1 MPSEPEL
8 AFVWIWLP
16 GASEPVIAGRLDRGD
31 AGIISF
37 TYGQSY
43 LARENAI
50 PIFLP
55 ELPLQRGPI
64 EPVAGDIA
72 GCIADAAPDSW
83 GQRVILNEIVGAD
96 ALDTADLGILTYLL
110 ESGSDRTG
118 ALDFQ
123 TSASDYVPRHTEEA
137 PLDELAR
144 STDLVEKGIPLSPG
158 LSRALLHGSSLGG
171 ARPKALI
178 RDGERQMIA
187 KFSRDADRYPVVKGE
202 FIAMRLAARAGLNV
216 APVKLAIA
224 AEKDVLLV
232 ERFDRRGEGDRLAM
246 VSALTILGLGEI
258 GVTEGSYAQLAHV
271 IRARFSDPVATLR
284 ELFARITFNIL
295 CSNTD
300 DHARNH
306 AALWDGEQLTLT
318 PAFDICPQPRSG
330 GEAAQLMAIGDDGYR
345 LSQLT
350 GCVARA
356 GTYLLSA
363 SEARGI
369 IDTQIEVIN
378 EGWEQVC
385 EEAQLSQVDRAAFR
399 ERQFLNPYSMQ
410 GY

>member
-50 PIFLP
+50 PIYVP

-158 LSRALLHGSSLGG
+158 LNRALLHGSSLGG

-187 KFSRDADRYPVVKGE
+187 KFSRDSDRYPVVKGE
-202 FIAMRLAARAGLNV
+202 FLAMRLAARAGLNV

-232 ERFDRRGEGDRLAM
+232 ERFDRRGEGGRLAM

-271 IRARFSDPVATLR
+271 IRARFSDPVATLC
-284 ELFARITFNIL
+284 ELFARVTFNIL

-306 AALWDGEQLTLT
+306 AAFWDGEQLTLT

-350 GCVARA
+350 GCVTRA
-356 GTYLLSA
+356 GTYLLST

-369 IDTQIEVIN
+369 IDTQIEIIN

>member
-31 AGIISF
+31 AGLISF

-50 PIFLP
+50 PIYVP

-64 EPVAGDIA
+64 EPVARDIA

-187 KFSRDADRYPVVKGE
+187 KFSRDSDRYPVVKGE
-202 FIAMRLAARAGLNV
+202 FLAMRLAARAGLNV

-232 ERFDRRGEGDRLAM
+232 ERFDRRGEGGRLAV
-246 VSALTILGLGEI
+246 VSALTILGLGET

-306 AALWDGEQLTLT
+306 AAFWDGEQLTFT

-350 GCVARA
+350 GCVTRA

-385 EEAQLSQVDRAAFR
+385 EQAQLSQVDRAAFR